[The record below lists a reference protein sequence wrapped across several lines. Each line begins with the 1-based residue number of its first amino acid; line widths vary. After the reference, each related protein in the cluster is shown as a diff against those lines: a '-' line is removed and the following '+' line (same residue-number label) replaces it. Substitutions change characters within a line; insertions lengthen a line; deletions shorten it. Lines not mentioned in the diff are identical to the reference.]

1 MSTNALPVGTNYAGF
16 WTHADQIFLPLNA
29 TRNAANEL
37 DRLKQNNLAAEDFFI
52 EFELL
57 VARARYLDSK
67 FDPIK
72 MKIAEQNLQLRL
84 VDKLYSQYDQPKDWD
99 NFKEKI
105 LRLDSLYQFRL
116 RDKQQYRKTLPNVN
130 RLPSFN

>member
-1 MSTNALPVGTNYAGF
+1 MSTSSLPVGTNYAGL

-37 DRLKQNNLAAEDFFI
+37 DRLKQNNLPAKDFFI

-57 VARARYLDSK
+57 ATRARYLDSK

-72 MKIAEQNLQLRL
+72 MKIAEQNLQPRL
-84 VDKLYSQYDQPKDWD
+84 VDKLYSQYNQPKDWND
-99 NFKEKI
+99 FKVKVA
-105 LRLDSLYQFRL
+105 RLDSLLQFRL
-116 RDKQQYRKTLPNVN
+116 RDKQQYRKALPNTN
-130 RLPSFN
+130 